1 MGLTAMMAFA
11 ACRWLGR
18 SLIILAL
25 ALGIGPTM
33 TACDESLCAEIVSR
47 TALFTDYQRDP
58 DNPGEFVPVGEPIA
72 WAEQGENVEVLW
84 RSDLKDQRIF
94 RVRAADG
101 TEGFIFQERGLG
113 DFGVATPC
121 EE

>member
-1 MGLTAMMAFA
+1 
-11 ACRWLGR
+11 
-18 SLIILAL
+18 
-25 ALGIGPTM
+25 M

-47 TALFTDYQRDP
+47 TALFTAYQRDP

-72 WAEQGENVEVLW
+72 WLGQGESVEVLW

-94 RVRAADG
+94 RVETAG
-101 TEGFIFQERGLG
+101 GKEGFILQELGLG
-113 DFGVATPC
+113 DFGVATRC